1 MSLRNEKVAS
11 VIKRVLS
18 PNISKLANES
28 HIGLASVSMVKLS
41 KDLSV
46 ANIFVNILI
55 LNSETSE
62 MKAAKVNKLLAILE
76 TRSGMLRSVTARE
89 VRMRFTPELRFF
101 YDDTLE
107 EMDRIDKLINKV
119 KTDTPYK
126 DNYGDEDVY
135 DESKLID

>member
-1 MSLRNEKVAS
+1 
-11 VIKRVLS
+11 
-18 PNISKLANES
+18 
-28 HIGLASVSMVKLS
+28 MVKLS
-41 KDLSV
+41 KDLSI

-55 LNSETSE
+55 LNTETQE
-62 MKAAKVNKLLAILE
+62 MKASKVNKLLTMLE
-76 TRSGMLRSVTARE
+76 ARSGMLRSITAKE

-119 KTDTPYK
+119 KTETPYK

-135 DESKLID
+135 DESKIVD